1 MALTAFPACVNSH
14 TSLICVLLWPK
25 EQLTDGVC
33 RFVLSLKCIDCLVQN
48 EKKYWRATSISP
60 SVHNDEG
67 EMVPIAFLKVY
78 GIPDEI
84 FQKEISSE

>member
-1 MALTAFPACVNSH
+1 MSIVTHVFNLCFAMA
-14 TSLICVLLWPK
+14 K

-48 EKKYWRATSISP
+48 ENIGNPPSVSP

-84 FQKEISSE
+84 FRRKFPK